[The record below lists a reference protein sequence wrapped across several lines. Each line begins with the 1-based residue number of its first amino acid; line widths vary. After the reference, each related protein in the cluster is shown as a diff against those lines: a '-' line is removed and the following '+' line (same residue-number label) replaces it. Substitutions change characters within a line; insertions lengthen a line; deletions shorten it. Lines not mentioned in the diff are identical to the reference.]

1 MVTYILKLQ
10 EKDNAVGPLAL
21 CCSATLF
28 LLVPKDLFEF
38 QLREAKLLS
47 SFPVIHA
54 AISTKFSLLIICP

>member
-10 EKDNAVGPLAL
+10 EKEKVAGPLVL

-38 QLREAKLLS
+38 QLREAKLLC

-54 AISTKFSLLIICP
+54 AISIKFPLFMTCP